1 MKQECLNIK
10 YKKLS
15 KNSNFLQRK
24 KKGKILK
31 VRHENEIQNLM
42 KKYFL
47 NKMSTGKRLAKRS
60 IIGTR
65 VCAMGSDGLWYSG
78 VIHAVKTPS
87 SPNVRENNNCINLTP
102 NTKYTVRF
110 GANPMEDLIRL
121 GLAREFRDTE
131 LIGPGF
137 RNILD
142 VKLNAGQK
150 IFITYNGRESSGEV
164 VSHDES
170 KDEVAVQIYL
180 MGQEVSIITG
190 RRNVYLTF
198 NESRIFVYTEFLY
211 TKTRH
216 GHEFP

>member
-1 MKQECLNIK
+1 MKQECLFIK
-10 YKKLS
+10 FKKS
-15 KNSNFLQRK
+15 TKNSKINFFQRK
-24 KKGKILK
+24 KREKILSVK
-31 VRHENEIQNLM
+31 HESEKQNLM

-87 SPNVRENNNCINLTP
+87 SPNIRENNNCINLTP

-110 GANPMEDLIRL
+110 AANAMEDLIRL

-142 VKLNAGQK
+142 VKLNPGQK
-150 IFITYNGRESSGEV
+150 IFLTYNGRESSGEV
-164 VSHDES
+164 ISHDET
-170 KDEVAVQIYL
+170 KDEVSVQIYL
-180 MGQEVSIITG
+180 MGQEVSKKFPFMT
-190 RRNVYLTF
+190 NFVMNYLSEK
-198 NESRIFVYTEFLY
+198 NI
-211 TKTRH
+211 
-216 GHEFP
+216 